1 MAVEFVGI
9 DPDTDRDHCPTAWA
23 DVEAREILLQGW
35 KVSPETRAECEA
47 TSPANAPVPAGEAI
61 VRIPAR
67 MIPMIREACD
77 AVERG
82 RLRRAAWSV
91 RTHGCPLGVA

>member
-9 DPDTDRDHCPTAWA
+9 DPDTDRDHCPTVWA
-23 DVEAREILLQGW
+23 NVEAQELLLQGW
-35 KVSPETRAECEA
+35 KPDSATQAECEGS
-47 TSPANAPVPAGEAI
+47 SPANAPVPDSEAI

-77 AVERG
+77 AVERAQ
-82 RLRRAAWSV
+82 LR
-91 RTHGCPLGVA
+91 

>member
-9 DPDTDRDHCPTAWA
+9 DPSTDRDHCPTVWVDA
-23 DVEAREILLQGW
+23 EAQEILLQGW
-35 KVSPETRAECEA
+35 KPSPETQAECEGS
-47 TSPANAPVPAGEAI
+47 SPANGSVPDSEAI

-77 AVERG
+77 AVERAQ
-82 RLRRAAWSV
+82 LR
-91 RTHGCPLGVA
+91 

>member
-9 DPDTDRDHCPTAWA
+9 DPETDLDHCPTVWA
-23 DVEAREILLQGW
+23 DAEAQEILLQGW
-35 KVSPETRAECEA
+35 KPSTETRAQCG
-47 TSPANAPVPAGEAI
+47 TSSPARSRVPDSEAI

-77 AVERG
+77 AVERA
-82 RLRRAAWSV
+82 RLR
-91 RTHGCPLGVA
+91 

>member
-9 DPDTDRDHCPTAWA
+9 DPDTDLDHCPTVWA
-23 DVEAREILLQGW
+23 DAEAQEILLQGW
-35 KVSPETRAECEA
+35 RPSTETQTECEEN
-47 TSPANAPVPAGEAI
+47 SPANGPVPESEAI

-77 AVERG
+77 AVERAQ
-82 RLRRAAWSV
+82 LR
-91 RTHGCPLGVA
+91 

>member
-9 DPDTDRDHCPTAWA
+9 DPETDRDHCPTVWA
-23 DVEAREILLQGW
+23 DAEAQEILLQGW
-35 KVSPETRAECEA
+35 KPSIETQAECEA
-47 TSPANAPVPAGEAI
+47 TSPANASVPDTEAI

-77 AVERG
+77 AVERAQ
-82 RLRRAAWSV
+82 LR
-91 RTHGCPLGVA
+91 

>member
-9 DPDTDRDHCPTAWA
+9 DPDTDRDHCPTVWA
-23 DVEAREILLQGW
+23 DREAQEILLQGW
-35 KVSPETRAECEA
+35 KPDARTQAQCQG
-47 TSPANAPVPAGEAI
+47 TSPANGPVPDGEAI

-77 AVERG
+77 AVERA
-82 RLRRAAWSV
+82 RLR
-91 RTHGCPLGVA
+91 